1 MTLLDY
7 TIDGKHVE
15 YPVAD
20 SQMKKFLRKQLTNE
34 EIAEIYI
41 DNYLQDET
49 QEGIDE
55 LNDMYPEG
63 ITVENIKD
71 DADNWILDIL
81 VNNAY
86 DFVNDDSWRELMLNY
101 FHNDAIAYS
110 S

>member
-34 EIAEIYI
+34 EIAELYI

-49 QEGIDE
+49 QDGIDE

-81 VNNAY
+81 VSNAY
-86 DFVNDDSWRELMLNY
+86 DFVNDDGWRELMLGY
-101 FHNDAIAYS
+101 FQDDAIAYS

>member
-20 SQMKKFLRKQLTNE
+20 SQMKKFLRKQLTDE

-49 QEGIDE
+49 QDGIDE

-71 DADNWILDIL
+71 NADNWILDIL
-81 VNNAY
+81 VSNAY
-86 DFVNDDSWRELMLNY
+86 DFVNDDGWRELMLDY
-101 FHNDAIAYS
+101 FQDDAIAYS

>member
-20 SQMKKFLRKQLTNE
+20 SQMKKFLRQQLTNE

-41 DNYLQDET
+41 DKYLQDEP

-63 ITVENIKD
+63 ITVKNIEN

-81 VNNAY
+81 TSNAY
-86 DFVNDDSWRELMLNY
+86 DFVNDDGWRELMLNY
-101 FHNDAIAYS
+101 FYDDALAYIS
-110 S
+110 

>member
-49 QEGIDE
+49 QDGIDE
-55 LNDMYPEG
+55 LNDIYPEG

-81 VNNAY
+81 VSNAY
-86 DFVNDDSWRELMLNY
+86 DFVNDDGWRELMLDY
-101 FHNDAIAYS
+101 FQDDAIAYS

>member
-49 QEGIDE
+49 QDGIDE

-81 VNNAY
+81 VSNAY

-101 FHNDAIAYS
+101 FHNNAIAYS